1 MQQWTGEATL
11 GDAMYT
17 TLQRLPNVKFVVTTL
32 GKRGSVLLERCPDQ
46 QCQDE
51 AVLNER
57 LDSMLD
63 EVNESRSST
72 NGDDSSN
79 SLGCSAKN
87 STYIR

>member
-11 GDAMYT
+11 GDALYT
-17 TLQRLPNVKFVVTTL
+17 TVQRLPNVKFMVTTL

-51 AVLNER
+51 AVLNEW
-57 LDSMLD
+57 LDSMLE
-63 EVNESRSST
+63 EVNKSRSST
-72 NGDDSSN
+72 NGNNGSN
-79 SLGCSAKN
+79 SLGCSATN